1 MKRLLSLRGALAT
14 AAATVSVLAATAAL
28 GGVSNSH
35 YDSSAT
41 VGGLHKV
48 CDDFSIDASDVLTA
62 SCNKVAAG
70 IVSKVASSIG
80 LRPDLDTECFGEFE
94 SLTPLS
100 DRVKV
105 VYDCDLHTD
114 DLNDI
119 VQWDAAAGKL
129 KLTAA

>member
-1 MKRLLSLRGALAT
+1 MPKSPTTLATVAIASILAAAAALA
-14 AAATVSVLAATAAL
+14 
-28 GGVSNSH
+28 GVSNPH

-48 CDDFSIDASDVLTA
+48 CDDFSIDASDVLKA
-62 SCNKVAAG
+62 KCNKVTVG
-70 IVSKVASSIG
+70 IVSKVDSSIS
-80 LRPDLDTECFGEFE
+80 LRADLDTECFGQFS

-105 VYDCDLHTD
+105 VYGCNLHTD
-114 DLNDI
+114 DLNDM
-119 VQWDAAAGKL
+119 VKWDATAGKL